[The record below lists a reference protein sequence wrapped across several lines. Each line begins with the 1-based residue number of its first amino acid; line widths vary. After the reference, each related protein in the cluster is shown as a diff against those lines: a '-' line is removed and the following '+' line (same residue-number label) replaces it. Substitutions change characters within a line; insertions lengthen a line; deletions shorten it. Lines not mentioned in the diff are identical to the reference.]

1 MTASEGFV
9 WFLPVYVSMKIKD
22 NNYTYENS
30 TCTQADIRDA
40 MEGHIAFSYR
50 SFGDDT
56 DVIDSNITVAE
67 WKKKYMN
74 ATKKTSIHYNDYAGF
89 TYDAVWVYVKALQEL
104 VKADNQTENH
114 PYMKKIYS
122 DVTMKKLQTII
133 SEMDFQG
140 VSGRINFN
148 RGSRSVDINIL
159 QWQRDDF
166 VLVGSYKPK
175 ASNDTNG
182 GELVLNGQLRW
193 ARNQKPDDGRIS
205 CALESVSDLLHVN
218 CHTLMSALIVIFCVI
233 IVFACSALSF
243 WFWKRKYDQKL
254 VESEKFLGNYRNIL
268 HGSELTK
275 WEIPRE
281 NVVINR
287 RLGEGAFGT
296 VFGGEALIDNAWQP
310 IAIKTLKPGSN
321 AENRLDFLAE
331 SETMKRF
338 EHKNIVKLLAVCL
351 QTEPLYAIMEYM
363 LYGDLKTYLLAR
375 RTMVCEKNTE
385 DPISPKNLTLMALDV
400 ARGLS
405 YLASLN
411 YVHRD
416 IALRNC
422 MINSSKVV
430 KIGDFGMARPTF
442 ESEYYRFARK
452 GMLPVRWMAPE
463 SANVSE
469 NTKQINAKSC
479 LTRIFFHRTESSLT
493 ALTFGLSEFYFTRSS
508 VSAVFLIKD

>member
-1 MTASEGFV
+1 MTASDGFV
-9 WFLPVYVSMKIKD
+9 WFLPVYVSIKIKD
-22 NNYTYENS
+22 TGYTYPNS
-30 TCTQADIRDA
+30 TCTEADIREA
-40 MEGHIAFSYR
+40 MDGHIAFSYA
-50 SFGDDT
+50 SFADDA
-56 DVIDSNITVAE
+56 DVMDNNQTVAQ
-67 WKKKYMN
+67 WKQRYLQ
-74 ATKKTSIHYNDYAGF
+74 ATNKTSIHYNDYAGF
-89 TYDAVWVYVKALQEL
+89 TYDAVWVYTKALQEL
-104 VKADNQTENH
+104 AKADNETDDH
-114 PYMKKIYS
+114 PYMKTLYG
-122 DVTMKKLQTII
+122 DTTMKKLQTII
-133 SEMDFQG
+133 SGMDFQG
-140 VSGRINFN
+140 VTGRITFD
-148 RGSRSVDINIL
+148 RGSRSTEINIL
-159 QWQRDDF
+159 QWEKDDF

-175 ASNDTNG
+175 TGNDSNE
-182 GELVLNGQLRW
+182 GELTWNGQLRW
-193 ARNQKPDDGRIS
+193 VGGKKPEDGRES
-205 CALESVSDLLHVN
+205 CALQGVSDLLHVN

-233 IVFACSALSF
+233 VVFACSALSF

-351 QTEPLYAIMEYM
+351 QTEPLYAIMEFM

-375 RTMVCEKNTE
+375 RTMACEKNAE

-422 MINSSKVV
+422 MINSAKVV

-463 SANVSE
+463 SANVSGL
-469 NTKQINAKSC
+469 IDAKSR
-479 LTRIFFHRTESSLT
+479 LIIAFSSSGRNLCSQ
-493 ALTFGLSEFYFTRSS
+493 L
-508 VSAVFLIKD
+508 